1 MLKKRIKVLEESH
14 QPSVE
19 NLIAKLND
27 YSLHK
32 AGDFDKYRAISILEE
47 LVSLAQQKSHE
58 KAHYYKVVLES
69 LKERFDKPIQAFRA
83 CYQALVGDPAHGKV
97 MEALA
102 KVNKTAARQVRS
114 EGSTR
119 SSSSSR
125 RRTNRRCFYCGFLG
139 HVVSQCRRRA
149 RNMGQFRPQHQGPA

>member
-27 YSLHK
+27 YSLRK
-32 AGDFDKYRAISILEE
+32 AGVFDKYRAISILEE

-69 LKERFDKPIQAFRA
+69 RPLLVIRPMERLWKLLQKWIKR
-83 CYQALVGDPAHGKV
+83 L
-97 MEALA
+97 
-102 KVNKTAARQVRS
+102 
-114 EGSTR
+114 
-119 SSSSSR
+119 
-125 RRTNRRCFYCGFLG
+125 
-139 HVVSQCRRRA
+139 
-149 RNMGQFRPQHQGPA
+149 QGR